1 MMNFGTSKDRK
12 KNKSKSAHNHKAH
25 MQLIAEDVC
34 MHIYEGGFGHNQADN
49 MLNQRVYH
57 SAPTDFLF

>member
-1 MMNFGTSKDRK
+1 
-12 KNKSKSAHNHKAH
+12 

-34 MHIYEGGFGHNQADN
+34 MHIYEGGGGGGFGHNQADN

-57 SAPTDFLF
+57 SAPTDFLL